1 MTELPSL
8 LWPLWVIIDRPVTCG
23 ATCLPVP
30 TNQVHP
36 VYLEVSRESARE
48 SVMIIAESRSGTAHI
63 KKTPSFEFCIESVSM
78 DLFYISQDDSQTR

>member
-8 LWPLWVIIDRPVTCG
+8 LWALWVIIDTPVTGG

-36 VYLEVSRESARE
+36 VYLEVSRESGRE
-48 SVMIIAESRSGTAHI
+48 SDMMIVGSRSGTANI
-63 KKTPSFEFCIESVSM
+63 KKTPSFAFCIESVSM
-78 DLFYISQDDSQTR
+78 DLFYISHDDSQTR